1 MARKAKRS
9 TSRSKKPAKRRAPA
23 RKAAARKA
31 AARKAP
37 AKKAA
42 KRRSGAGSGA
52 PAQSAVTPY
61 LVVRGAAAA
70 IEFYKK
76 ALGATE
82 MYRMPM
88 PDGSR
93 VMHAEL
99 RIGGAPVFL
108 ADEFPEM
115 EKGTKAPSALGA
127 TTASFHLHVSKNIDT
142 VFDRAVAAGMTV
154 LMPLADAFW
163 GDRFGKLQ
171 DPFGH
176 QWSMG
181 MPVRKLT
188 PEQIAEAAKA
198 AFADQS

>member
-9 TSRSKKPAKRRAPA
+9 TKSAKRRAPA
-23 RKAAARKA
+23 RKAAKKA

-37 AKKAA
+37 ARKAA
-42 KRRSGAGSGA
+42 KRTSRASSGA

-61 LVVRGAAAA
+61 LVVRGAAEA

-93 VMHAEL
+93 VMHAEI
-99 RIGGAPVFL
+99 RISGAPVFL

-127 TTASFHLHVSKNIDT
+127 TTASFHLYVKKNIDT
-142 VFDRAVAAGMTV
+142 LFDRAVAAGMTV

-188 PEQIAEAAKA
+188 PEQIAEAAKT
-198 AFADQS
+198 AFAGQS